1 MCGIS
6 GFYLLN
12 NYSTHKESL
21 KTLMNMTNV
30 LRHRGPNASG
40 YWSSEKDNIYLGH
53 RRLSIIDL
61 SETAN
66 QPMSSSNDRYIIV
79 FNGEIYNFREIR
91 KTLEEKG
98 ISFFT
103 DGDTEVLLEGF
114 VYYGSKILD
123 LLRGQFAFAIYD
135 SLKGSF
141 FLARDRVGIKPLY
154 FSLFD
159 EVFIFSSELKAIEKS
174 GLIPFNADYDSY
186 ISYLRHLSVPSSNT
200 GNKNISKLEP
210 GQYLVLNKDR
220 SISKNKYWD
229 PFSFEVDH
237 SITEKEA
244 TLKVEELL
252 FESVKYRKVS
262 DVEVGLFLSGGLDSS
277 LIGKIM
283 SKDTNSE
290 VKSFNIDYQE
300 HFQGY
305 EGETDEARFA
315 ASHIGVNLIEDK
327 IQYSDFKEII
337 DNYSFYQDDL
347 IGDEVGIP
355 LYFLGKSSKE
365 NGIKVVQVGEGADE
379 LFYGYDHWIR
389 FMKLNNYLRP
399 ITKSRLNSFNFKNHR
414 GNMLSNIL
422 LNRTSFAGGALGFN
436 LPEINNLLVEGITKE
451 YELIH
456 YVDNKWDDYF
466 SNKNSYLTKWMTL
479 IDLQIRLPEL
489 LLMRMDKLV
498 MQSSIEARVPFLD
511 HKLIEFVLSIPESII
526 FDKNNTKPVLK
537 KVASKHIPKEIFNRK
552 KQGFR
557 APVGEWIKKDEKYFY
572 DAIIE
577 FNSITGLFDQKYLNK
592 VISGQDFQKKW
603 YLANLAKWHMSRRS
617 S

>member
-1 MCGIS
+1 MCGIAGIVNFDQS
-6 GFYLLN
+6 KINPELANGI
-12 NYSTHKESL
+12 KKSL
-21 KTLMNMTNV
+21 E
-30 LRHRGPNASG
+30 HRGPDFSKVDYINENVAL
-40 YWSSEKDNIYLGH
+40 IH
-53 RRLSIIDL
+53 TRLSIIDL
-61 SETAN
+61 DQRSN
-66 QPMSSSNDRYIIV
+66 QPMYSKDKRYSIV

-98 ISFFT
+98 VRFFT

-114 VYYGSKILD
+114 VHYGSKILD

-347 IGDEVGIP
+347 VGDEVGIP

-399 ITKSRLNSFNFKNHR
+399 ITKSRSNSFNFKNHR
-414 GNMLSNIL
+414 GDMLSNIL

-436 LPEINNLLVEGITKE
+436 LPEINNLLFEGITQD

-456 YVDNKWDDYF
+456 FVDNKWDDYF

-526 FDKNNTKPVLK
+526 FDKNNTKPLLK

-577 FNSITGLFDQKYLNK
+577 FNSITGLFDKKYLNK

-603 YLANLAKWHMSRRS
+603 YLANLAKWHTSRRLS
-617 S
+617 

>member
-1 MCGIS
+1 MCGIAGIINFDQS
-6 GFYLLN
+6 KINPELANGI
-12 NYSTHKESL
+12 KKSL
-21 KTLMNMTNV
+21 E
-30 LRHRGPNASG
+30 HRGPDFSKVDYINENVAL
-40 YWSSEKDNIYLGH
+40 IH
-53 RRLSIIDL
+53 TRLSIIDL
-61 SETAN
+61 DQRSN
-66 QPMSSSNDRYIIV
+66 QPMYSKDKRYSIV

-98 ISFFT
+98 VRFFT

-114 VYYGSKILD
+114 VHYGSKILD

-210 GQYLVLNKDR
+210 GQYLVLNKDK

-237 SITEKEA
+237 SITENEA
-244 TLKVEELL
+244 ILKVEELL

-283 SKDTNSE
+283 SKDTNSD

-305 EGETDEARFA
+305 EGEVDEARFA

-327 IQYSDFKEII
+327 IQYSDFKKII

-347 IGDEVGIP
+347 VGDEVGIP
-355 LYFLGKSSKE
+355 LYFLGKSAKD

-379 LFYGYDHWIR
+379 LFYGYEHWIR
-389 FMKLNNYLRP
+389 FMKLNNFLSP
-399 ITKSRLNSFNFKNHR
+399 ITKSRSSNFNFKSHR

-436 LPEINNLLVEGITKE
+436 LPEINNLLVEGITQE

-456 YVDNKWDDYF
+456 FVDNKWDDYF
-466 SNKNSYLTKWMTL
+466 SNKNSYLSKWMTL

-511 HKLIEFVLSIPESII
+511 HKLIEFVLSVPESII
-526 FDKNNTKPVLK
+526 FDKNNTKPLLK
-537 KVASKHIPKEIFNRK
+537 KVASKHISKQIFNRK

-557 APVGEWIKKDEKYFY
+557 APVGEWIKKDENYFY
-572 DAIIE
+572 EAIKE
-577 FNSITGLFDQKYLNK
+577 FNSTTGLFDQKYLNK

>member
-1 MCGIS
+1 MCGIAGIINFDQS
-6 GFYLLN
+6 KINPELANGI
-12 NYSTHKESL
+12 KKSL
-21 KTLMNMTNV
+21 E
-30 LRHRGPNASG
+30 HRGPDFSKVDYINENVAL
-40 YWSSEKDNIYLGH
+40 IH
-53 RRLSIIDL
+53 TRLSIIDL
-61 SETAN
+61 DQRSN
-66 QPMSSSNDRYIIV
+66 QPMYSKDNRFSIV

-300 HFQGY
+300 HFEGY
-305 EGETDEARFA
+305 VGEVDEARFA

-399 ITKSRLNSFNFKNHR
+399 ITKSRSNSFNFKNHR
-414 GNMLSNIL
+414 GDMLSNIL

-436 LPEINNLLVEGITKE
+436 LPEINNLLFEGITQD

-456 YVDNKWDDYF
+456 FVDNKWDDYF

-526 FDKNNTKPVLK
+526 FDKNNTKPLLK

-577 FNSITGLFDQKYLNK
+577 FNSITGLFDKKYLNK

-603 YLANLAKWHMSRRS
+603 YLANLAKWHTSRRLS
-617 S
+617 

>member
-1 MCGIS
+1 MCGIAGIVNFDQS
-6 GFYLLN
+6 KINPELANGI
-12 NYSTHKESL
+12 KKSL
-21 KTLMNMTNV
+21 E
-30 LRHRGPNASG
+30 HRGPDFSKVDYINENVAL
-40 YWSSEKDNIYLGH
+40 IH
-53 RRLSIIDL
+53 TRLSIIDL
-61 SETAN
+61 DQRSN
-66 QPMSSSNDRYIIV
+66 QPMYSKDNRFSIV

-98 ISFFT
+98 VSFFT

-114 VYYGSKILD
+114 VNYGSKILD

-135 SLKGSF
+135 SLEGSF

-154 FSLFD
+154 FSLLD

-174 GLIPFNADYDSY
+174 AIIPFSADYDSY
-186 ISYLRHLSVPSSNT
+186 ISYLRHLSVPSSST

-210 GQYLVLNKDR
+210 GQYLVINKEK
-220 SISKNKYWD
+220 SILKNKYWD
-229 PFSFEVDH
+229 PFSFEVNH
-237 SITEKEA
+237 SITENEA
-244 TLKVEELL
+244 ILKIEELL

-283 SKDTNSE
+283 SKDTNSD

-305 EGETDEARFA
+305 EGEVDEARFA

-347 IGDEVGIP
+347 VGDEVGIP
-355 LYFLGKSSKE
+355 LYFLGKSAKD

-389 FMKLNNYLRP
+389 FMKLNNFLKP
-399 ITKSRLNSFNFKNHR
+399 ITKSRSSSFNFKSHR

-436 LPEINNLLVEGITKE
+436 LPEINNLLVDGITSE

-456 YVDNKWDDYF
+456 FVDNKWDDYF
-466 SNKNSYLTKWMTL
+466 SNKNSYLSKWMTL

-511 HKLIEFVLSIPESII
+511 HKLIEFVLSVPESII
-526 FDKNNTKPVLK
+526 FDKNNTKPLLK
-537 KVASKHIPKEIFNRK
+537 QVASKHISKEIFNRK

-557 APVGEWIKKDEKYFY
+557 APVGEWIKKDENYFY
-572 DAIIE
+572 ESIKE
-577 FNSITGLFDQKYLNK
+577 FNLTVGLFDQKYLNK

>member
-1 MCGIS
+1 MCGIAGIVNFDQS
-6 GFYLLN
+6 KINPELANGI
-12 NYSTHKESL
+12 KKSL
-21 KTLMNMTNV
+21 E
-30 LRHRGPNASG
+30 HRGPDFSKVDYINENVAL
-40 YWSSEKDNIYLGH
+40 IH
-53 RRLSIIDL
+53 TRLSIIDL
-61 SETAN
+61 DQRSN
-66 QPMSSSNDRYIIV
+66 QPMYSKDNRFSIV

-98 ISFFT
+98 VRFFT

-114 VYYGSKILD
+114 VHYGSKILD

-135 SLKGSF
+135 SLEGSF

-154 FSLFD
+154 FSLLD

-174 GLIPFNADYDSY
+174 GIISFSADYDSY

-210 GQYLVLNKDR
+210 GQYLVLNKDK

-237 SITEKEA
+237 SITENEA
-244 TLKVEELL
+244 ILKVEELL

-283 SKDTNSE
+283 SKDTNSD

-305 EGETDEARFA
+305 EGEVDEARFA

-347 IGDEVGIP
+347 VGDEVGIP
-355 LYFLGKSSKE
+355 LYFLGKSAKD

-389 FMKLNNYLRP
+389 FMKLNNLLRP
-399 ITKSRLNSFNFKNHR
+399 ITKSRSSSFNFKSHR

-436 LPEINNLLVEGITKE
+436 LPEINNLLVEGITSE

-456 YVDNKWDDYF
+456 FVDNKWDDYF
-466 SNKNSYLTKWMTL
+466 SNKNSYLSKWMTL

-511 HKLIEFVLSIPESII
+511 HKLIEFVLSVPESII
-526 FDKNNTKPVLK
+526 FDKNNTKPLLK
-537 KVASKHIPKEIFNRK
+537 KVASKHISEEIFNRK

-557 APVGEWIKKDEKYFY
+557 APVGEWIKKDENYFY
-572 DAIIE
+572 EAIKE
-577 FNSITGLFDQKYLNK
+577 FNSTTGLFDQKYLNK

>member
-1 MCGIS
+1 MCGIA
-6 GFYLLN
+6 GILN
-12 NYSTHKESL
+12 FDQSKINPELANGIKKSL
-21 KTLMNMTNV
+21 E
-30 LRHRGPNASG
+30 HRGPDFSKVDYINENVAL
-40 YWSSEKDNIYLGH
+40 IH
-53 RRLSIIDL
+53 TRLSIIDL
-61 SETAN
+61 DQRSN
-66 QPMSSSNDRYIIV
+66 QPMYSKDNRFSIV

-98 ISFFT
+98 VRFFT

-114 VYYGSKILD
+114 VHYGSKILD

-135 SLKGSF
+135 SLEGSF

-186 ISYLRHLSVPSSNT
+186 ISYLRHLSVPSSST

-210 GQYLVLNKDR
+210 GQYLVINKEK
-220 SISKNKYWD
+220 SILKNKYWD

-237 SITEKEA
+237 SITENEA
-244 TLKVEELL
+244 ILKIEELL

-283 SKDTNSE
+283 SKDTNSD

-305 EGETDEARFA
+305 EGEVDEARFA

-347 IGDEVGIP
+347 VGDEVGIP
-355 LYFLGKSSKE
+355 LYFLGKSAKD

-389 FMKLNNYLRP
+389 FMKLNNFLRP
-399 ITKSRLNSFNFKNHR
+399 ITKSRSSSFNFKSHR

-436 LPEINNLLVEGITKE
+436 LPEINNLLVEGITQE

-456 YVDNKWDDYF
+456 FVDNKWDDYF
-466 SNKNSYLTKWMTL
+466 SNKNSYLSKWMTL

-511 HKLIEFVLSIPESII
+511 HKLIEFVLSVPESII
-526 FDKNNTKPVLK
+526 FDKNNTKPLLK
-537 KVASKHIPKEIFNRK
+537 KVASKHISEEIFNRK

-557 APVGEWIKKDEKYFY
+557 APVGEWIKKDENYFY
-572 DAIIE
+572 QAIKE
-577 FNSITGLFDQKYLNK
+577 FNSTTGLFDQKYLNK

>member
-1 MCGIS
+1 MCGIA
-6 GFYLLN
+6 GILN
-12 NYSTHKESL
+12 FDQSKINPELANGIKKSL
-21 KTLMNMTNV
+21 E
-30 LRHRGPNASG
+30 HRGPDFSKVDYINENVAL
-40 YWSSEKDNIYLGH
+40 IH
-53 RRLSIIDL
+53 TRLSIIDL
-61 SETAN
+61 DQRSN
-66 QPMSSSNDRYIIV
+66 QPMHSKDKRFSIV

-98 ISFFT
+98 VRFIT

-114 VYYGSKILD
+114 VHYGSKILD

-154 FSLFD
+154 FSLLD
-159 EVFIFSSELKAIEKS
+159 DVFIFSSELKAIEMS
-174 GLIPFNADYDSY
+174 GIIPFNADYDSY
-186 ISYLRHLSVPSSNT
+186 ISYLRHLSVPSCNT

-210 GQYLVLNKDR
+210 GQYLVINKEK
-220 SISKNKYWD
+220 SILKNQYWD

-237 SITEKEA
+237 SITENEA
-244 TLKVEELL
+244 ILKIEELL
-252 FESVKYRKVS
+252 FESVEYRKVS

-283 SKDTNSE
+283 NKDTNSD

-305 EGETDEARFA
+305 EGEVDEARFA

-355 LYFLGKSSKE
+355 LYFLGKSAKD

-389 FMKLNNYLRP
+389 FMKLNNFLRP
-399 ITKSRLNSFNFKNHR
+399 ITKSRSNSFNFKNHR

-422 LNRTSFAGGALGFN
+422 LNRTSFAGGVLGFN
-436 LPEINNLLVEGITKE
+436 LPEINNLLFEGITQD

-456 YVDNKWDDYF
+456 FVDNKWDEYF
-466 SNKNSYLTKWMTL
+466 SNKNSYLSKWMTL

-511 HKLIEFVLSIPESII
+511 HKLIEFVLSVPESII
-526 FDKNNTKPVLK
+526 FDKNNTKPLLK
-537 KVASKHIPKEIFNRK
+537 KVASKHISKEIFNRK

-557 APVGEWIKKDEKYFY
+557 APVGEWIKKDENYFY
-572 DAIIE
+572 EAIKE
-577 FNSITGLFDQKYLNK
+577 FNSTTGLFDQKYLNK

-603 YLANLAKWHMSRRS
+603 YLANLAKWHLSRRS

>member
-1 MCGIS
+1 MCGIAGIINFDQS
-6 GFYLLN
+6 KINPELANGI
-12 NYSTHKESL
+12 KKSL
-21 KTLMNMTNV
+21 E
-30 LRHRGPNASG
+30 HRGPDFSKIDYINENVAL
-40 YWSSEKDNIYLGH
+40 IH
-53 RRLSIIDL
+53 TRLSIIDL
-61 SETAN
+61 DQRSN
-66 QPMSSSNDRYIIV
+66 QPMHSKDKRYSIV

-98 ISFFT
+98 VSFFT

-114 VYYGSKILD
+114 VHYGSKILD

-399 ITKSRLNSFNFKNHR
+399 ITKSRSNSFNFKNHR
-414 GNMLSNIL
+414 GDMLSNIL

-436 LPEINNLLVEGITKE
+436 LPEINNLLFEGITQD

-456 YVDNKWDDYF
+456 FVDNKWDDYF
-466 SNKNSYLTKWMTL
+466 SNKKSYLTKWMTL

-572 DAIIE
+572 DAIME
-577 FNSITGLFDQKYLNK
+577 FNSITGLFDKKYLNK

-603 YLANLAKWHMSRRS
+603 YLANLAKWHTSRRLS
-617 S
+617 

>member
-1 MCGIS
+1 MCGIAGIVNFDQS
-6 GFYLLN
+6 KINPELANGI
-12 NYSTHKESL
+12 KKSL
-21 KTLMNMTNV
+21 E
-30 LRHRGPNASG
+30 HRGPDFSKVDYINENVAL
-40 YWSSEKDNIYLGH
+40 IH
-53 RRLSIIDL
+53 TRLSIIDL
-61 SETAN
+61 DQRSN
-66 QPMSSSNDRYIIV
+66 QPMYSKDNRFSIV

-98 ISFFT
+98 VRFFT

-114 VYYGSKILD
+114 VHYGSKILD

-135 SLKGSF
+135 SLEGSF

-174 GLIPFNADYDSY
+174 RIIPFSADYDSY
-186 ISYLRHLSVPSSNT
+186 VTYLRHLSVPSSST

-210 GQYLVLNKDR
+210 GQYLVINKEK
-220 SISKNKYWD
+220 SILKNKYWD

-237 SITEKEA
+237 SITENEA
-244 TLKVEELL
+244 ILKIEELL
-252 FESVKYRKVS
+252 FESVEFRKVS

-283 SKDTNSE
+283 SKDTNSD

-305 EGETDEARFA
+305 EGEVDEARFA
-315 ASHIGVNLIEDK
+315 AYHIGVNLIEDK

-347 IGDEVGIP
+347 VGDEVGIP
-355 LYFLGKSSKE
+355 LYFLGKSAKD

-389 FMKLNNYLRP
+389 FMKLNNLLRP
-399 ITKSRLNSFNFKNHR
+399 ITKSRSSSFNFKSHR

-436 LPEINNLLVEGITKE
+436 LPEINNLLVEGITSE

-456 YVDNKWDDYF
+456 FVDNKWDDYF
-466 SNKNSYLTKWMTL
+466 SNKNSYLSKWMTL

-511 HKLIEFVLSIPESII
+511 HKLIEFVLSVPENII
-526 FDKNNTKPVLK
+526 FDKNNTKPLLK
-537 KVASKHIPKEIFNRK
+537 KVASKHISEEIFNRK

-557 APVGEWIKKDEKYFY
+557 APVGEWIKKDENYFY
-572 DAIIE
+572 EAIKE
-577 FNSITGLFDQKYLNK
+577 FNSTSGLFDQKYLNK

>member
-1 MCGIS
+1 MCGIAGIINFDQS
-6 GFYLLN
+6 KINPELANGI
-12 NYSTHKESL
+12 KKSL
-21 KTLMNMTNV
+21 E
-30 LRHRGPNASG
+30 HRGPDFSKVDYINENVAL
-40 YWSSEKDNIYLGH
+40 IH
-53 RRLSIIDL
+53 TRLSIIDL
-61 SETAN
+61 DQRSN
-66 QPMSSSNDRYIIV
+66 QPMHSKDKRYSIV

-98 ISFFT
+98 VRFFT

-114 VYYGSKILD
+114 VHYGSKILD

-210 GQYLVLNKDR
+210 GQFLVLNKDR

-399 ITKSRLNSFNFKNHR
+399 LTKSRSNSFNFKNHR
-414 GNMLSNIL
+414 GDMLSNIL

-436 LPEINNLLVEGITKE
+436 LPEINNLLFEGITQD

-456 YVDNKWDDYF
+456 FVDNKWDDYF

-526 FDKNNTKPVLK
+526 FDKNNTKPLLK

-577 FNSITGLFDQKYLNK
+577 FNSITGLFDKKYLNK

-603 YLANLAKWHMSRRS
+603 YLANLAKWHTSRRLS
-617 S
+617 

>member
-1 MCGIS
+1 MCGIAGIVNFDQS
-6 GFYLLN
+6 KINPELANGI
-12 NYSTHKESL
+12 KKSL
-21 KTLMNMTNV
+21 E
-30 LRHRGPNASG
+30 HRGPDFSKVDYINENVAL
-40 YWSSEKDNIYLGH
+40 IH
-53 RRLSIIDL
+53 TRLSIIDL
-61 SETAN
+61 DQRSN
-66 QPMSSSNDRYIIV
+66 QPMYSKDNRFSIV

-98 ISFFT
+98 VRFFT

-114 VYYGSKILD
+114 IHYGSKILD

-135 SLKGSF
+135 SLEGSF

-174 GLIPFNADYDSY
+174 RIIPFSADYDSY
-186 ISYLRHLSVPSSNT
+186 VTYLRHLSVPSSST

-210 GQYLVLNKDR
+210 GQYLVINKEK
-220 SISKNKYWD
+220 SILKNKYWD

-237 SITEKEA
+237 SITENEA
-244 TLKVEELL
+244 ILKIEELL
-252 FESVKYRKVS
+252 IESVKYRKVS

-283 SKDTNSE
+283 SKDTNSD

-305 EGETDEARFA
+305 EGEVDEARFA
-315 ASHIGVNLIEDK
+315 AYHIGVNLIEDK

-347 IGDEVGIP
+347 VGDEVGIP
-355 LYFLGKSSKE
+355 LYFLGKSAKD

-389 FMKLNNYLRP
+389 FMKLNNLLRP
-399 ITKSRLNSFNFKNHR
+399 ITKSRSSSFNFKSHR

-436 LPEINNLLVEGITKE
+436 LPEINNLLVEGITSE

-456 YVDNKWDDYF
+456 FVDNKWDDYF
-466 SNKNSYLTKWMTL
+466 SNKNSYLSKWMTL

-511 HKLIEFVLSIPESII
+511 HKLIEFVLSVPESII
-526 FDKNNTKPVLK
+526 FDKNNTKPLLK
-537 KVASKHIPKEIFNRK
+537 KVASKHISEEIFNRK

-557 APVGEWIKKDEKYFY
+557 APVGEWIKKDENYFY
-572 DAIIE
+572 EAIKE
-577 FNSITGLFDQKYLNK
+577 FNSTTGLFDHKYLNK

>member
-1 MCGIS
+1 MCGIAGIINFDQS
-6 GFYLLN
+6 KINPELANGI
-12 NYSTHKESL
+12 KKSL
-21 KTLMNMTNV
+21 E
-30 LRHRGPNASG
+30 HRGPDFSKVDYINENVAL
-40 YWSSEKDNIYLGH
+40 IH
-53 RRLSIIDL
+53 TRLSIIDL
-61 SETAN
+61 DQRSN
-66 QPMSSSNDRYIIV
+66 QPMHSKDKRYSIV

-98 ISFFT
+98 VRFFT

-114 VYYGSKILD
+114 VHYGSKILD

-135 SLKGSF
+135 SLEGSF

-315 ASHIGVNLIEDK
+315 ASNIGVNLIEDK

-347 IGDEVGIP
+347 VGDEVGIP

-399 ITKSRLNSFNFKNHR
+399 ITKSRSNSFNFKNHR
-414 GNMLSNIL
+414 GDMLSNIL

-436 LPEINNLLVEGITKE
+436 LPEINNLLFEGITQD

-456 YVDNKWDDYF
+456 FVDNKWDDYF

-526 FDKNNTKPVLK
+526 FDKNNTKPLLK

-557 APVGEWIKKDEKYFY
+557 APVGEWIKKDENYFY

-603 YLANLAKWHMSRRS
+603 YLANLAKWHISRRLS
-617 S
+617 

>member
-1 MCGIS
+1 MCGIA
-6 GFYLLN
+6 GILN
-12 NYSTHKESL
+12 FDQSKINPELANGIKKSL
-21 KTLMNMTNV
+21 E
-30 LRHRGPNASG
+30 HRGPDFSKVDYINENVAL
-40 YWSSEKDNIYLGH
+40 IH
-53 RRLSIIDL
+53 TRLSIIDL
-61 SETAN
+61 DQRSN
-66 QPMSSSNDRYIIV
+66 QPMHSKDKRFSIV

-98 ISFFT
+98 VRFIT

-114 VYYGSKILD
+114 VHYGSKILD

-154 FSLFD
+154 FSLLD
-159 EVFIFSSELKAIEKS
+159 DVFIFSSELKAIEMS
-174 GLIPFNADYDSY
+174 GIIPFNADYDSY
-186 ISYLRHLSVPSSNT
+186 ISYLRHLSVPSCNT

-210 GQYLVLNKDR
+210 GQYLVINKEK
-220 SISKNKYWD
+220 SILKNQYWD

-237 SITEKEA
+237 SITENEA
-244 TLKVEELL
+244 ILKIEELL
-252 FESVKYRKVS
+252 FESVEYRKVS

-283 SKDTNSE
+283 NKDTNSD

-305 EGETDEARFA
+305 EGEVDEARFA

-355 LYFLGKSSKE
+355 LYFLGKSAKD

-389 FMKLNNYLRP
+389 FMKLNNFLRP
-399 ITKSRLNSFNFKNHR
+399 ITKSRSNSFNFKNHR

-422 LNRTSFAGGALGFN
+422 LNRTSFAGGVLGFN
-436 LPEINNLLVEGITKE
+436 LPEINNLLFEGITQD

-456 YVDNKWDDYF
+456 FVDNKWDEYF
-466 SNKNSYLTKWMTL
+466 SNKNSYLSKWMTL

-511 HKLIEFVLSIPESII
+511 HKLIEFVLSVPESII
-526 FDKNNTKPVLK
+526 FDKNNTKPLLK
-537 KVASKHIPKEIFNRK
+537 KVASKHISKEIFNRK

-557 APVGEWIKKDEKYFY
+557 APIGEWIKKDENYFY
-572 DAIIE
+572 EAIKE
-577 FNSITGLFDQKYLNK
+577 FNSTTGLFDQKYLNK

-603 YLANLAKWHMSRRS
+603 YLANLAKWHLSRRS